1 MYYHFA
7 ILLLFRPFIKLKI
20 ALSSIVPRE
29 LCLEK
34 ADAISQH
41 LHTYAKLYTLKRTP
55 SFVPYFV
62 LTSCIMHLA
71 IAATAPRP
79 THPGGSAAPPEIEP
93 RVSDAIRQGI
103 EDLTEMTKCHIF
115 AEKALNIVRYLA
127 MKWGVNI
134 TETKPSGSEMEGMTT
149 TPSNLT
155 LPSSSSSSTRPATT
169 SISYFSPNITEG
181 DFNCTWGGGGGG
193 GHIAQV
199 GVVADVE
206 EEENPLFWTFPMQ
219 RRPILPTG
227 KALREAG
234 FEIA

>member
-34 ADAISQH
+34 ANAISQH
-41 LHTYAKLYTLKRTP
+41 LHAYAKLYTLKRTP

-71 IAATAPRP
+71 IAATGPRSA
-79 THPGGSAAPPEIEP
+79 HPRGSMSAPPEIEP
-93 RVSDAIRQGI
+93 GVSQAIIQGI
-103 EDLTEMTKCHIF
+103 ADLTEMTKCHIF

-134 TETKPSGSEMEGMTT
+134 TTETRPSGNEGQ
-149 TPSNLT
+149 TPSNMADG
-155 LPSSSSSSTRPATT
+155 SRSTSRPATT
-169 SISYFSPNITEG
+169 SIGYFSPNITDG
-181 DFNCTWGGGGGG
+181 DFNCAWGGG
-193 GHIAQV
+193 QSV
-199 GVVADVE
+199 DTPVPVVVADD
-206 EEENPLFWTFPMQ
+206 EENPLFWTFPMQ
-219 RRPILPTG
+219 GRPILPTG
-227 KALREAG
+227 DALKAAG
-234 FEIA
+234 FELA

>member
-34 ADAISQH
+34 ADAISKH
-41 LHTYAKLYTLKRTP
+41 LQTYAKLYTLKRTP

-71 IAATAPRP
+71 IAATGPRSA
-79 THPGGSAAPPEIEP
+79 HPGGPMSGAREIEP
-93 RVSDAIRQGI
+93 RVSAAISQGI

-127 MKWGVNI
+127 RKWGVNI
-134 TETKPSGSEMEGMTT
+134 TTETNPNPSEGQ
-149 TPSNLT
+149 TPSSLNLADSR
-155 LPSSSSSSTRPATT
+155 SSSSRPPTT

-181 DFNCTWGGGGGG
+181 DFNCTWGGGQSVDT
-193 GHIAQV
+193 HAPAL
-199 GVVADVE
+199 VADDE
-206 EEENPLFWTFPMQ
+206 DNPLFWTFPMQ
-219 RRPILPTG
+219 GRPILPRG
-227 KALREAG
+227 DALKEAG
-234 FEIA
+234 FELA